1 MNFDEVVKTHQD
13 DINQVQKWAD
23 EQYDTYF
30 GPHFKEQ
37 AELYKRIHS
46 KSYVI
51 TDQDLEWILTTLPL
65 ELIAVSEEVS
75 KMKTAQE
82 VIKLHIKEV
91 ENEIINNPEMGDTR
105 TKRQEAAAQITAGD
119 RLLSSVYTI
128 IAERVDKQVSFSR
141 ELIMSAKKL
150 WDARKE
156 SNMLLPTP
164 GSLGEYDF
172 NK

>member
-1 MNFDEVVKTHQD
+1 MAK
-13 DINQVQKWAD
+13 K
-23 EQYDTYF
+23 
-30 GPHFKEQ
+30 
-37 AELYKRIHS
+37 
-46 KSYVI
+46 
-51 TDQDLEWILTTLPL
+51 
-65 ELIAVSEEVS
+65 
-75 KMKTAQE
+75 
-82 VIKLHIKEV
+82 
-91 ENEIINNPEMGDTR
+91 NEIINNPEMGDTR

-128 IAERVDKQVSFSR
+128 ISERVDKQVSFSR